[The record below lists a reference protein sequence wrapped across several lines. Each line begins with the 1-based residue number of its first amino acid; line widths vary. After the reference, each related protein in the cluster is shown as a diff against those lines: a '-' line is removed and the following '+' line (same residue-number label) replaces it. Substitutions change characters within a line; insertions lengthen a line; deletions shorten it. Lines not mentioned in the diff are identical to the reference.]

1 VIILLS
7 YIHNPYPDGERIV
20 ERGMRIVITGGA
32 GFIGSNLAEVLALAP
47 NNEVCVVDDLSTGRV
62 ENLPIASGIEF
73 IKGSITDLQLMNEV
87 LADADFVFHQAALP
101 SVQRSIEDPAH
112 TNEVNIR
119 GTLNVLMAARDAGVK
134 KVIYAS
140 SSSVYGDT
148 PELPKREGMTPN
160 PLSPYAVTKLVGE
173 YYCKV
178 FNDVYGLNTISL
190 RYFNVYGPRQDP
202 HSEYAAVIPR
212 FVSKVLR
219 GEPPIIYGDGQQTRD
234 FTFVKDVVNANI
246 LAMNS
251 DATGVY
257 NIASGRRISI
267 QELATLIT
275 RLTGRDSDLEPV
287 FDKPR
292 KGDVR
297 HSLADISRARAV
309 IGYKPEYSLE
319 RGLEETL
326 RWFKFKFEFEMVI

>member
-1 VIILLS
+1 
-7 YIHNPYPDGERIV
+7 
-20 ERGMRIVITGGA
+20 M
-32 GFIGSNLAEVLALAP
+32 
-47 NNEVCVVDDLSTGRV
+47 
-62 ENLPIASGIEF
+62 
-73 IKGSITDLQLMNEV
+73 
-87 LADADFVFHQAALP
+87 
-101 SVQRSIEDPAH
+101 
-112 TNEVNIR
+112 NIR

-148 PELPKREGMTPN
+148 PELPKREEMTPN

-212 FVSKVLR
+212 FVSRVMK

-257 NIASGRRISI
+257 NIASGRMISI

-275 RLTGRDSDLEPV
+275 RLTGLQSI
-287 FDKPR
+287 
-292 KGDVR
+292 
-297 HSLADISRARAV
+297 SL
-309 IGYKPEYSLE
+309 
-319 RGLEETL
+319 
-326 RWFKFKFEFEMVI
+326 

>member
-1 VIILLS
+1 M
-7 YIHNPYPDGERIV
+7 
-20 ERGMRIVITGGA
+20 MRIVITGGA

-62 ENLPIASGIEF
+62 ENIPIASGIEF

-212 FVSKVLR
+212 FVSRILK

-246 LAMNS
+246 LAMKS

-267 QELATLIT
+267 QGLATLIT
-275 RLTGRDSDLEPV
+275 RLTGRDRDVEPV

-297 HSLADISRARAV
+297 HSLADISRARADM
-309 IGYKPEYSLE
+309 GYKPEYSLE
-319 RGLEETL
+319 RGLEETI
-326 RWFKFKFEFEMVI
+326 RWFKLEMGR

>member
-1 VIILLS
+1 M
-7 YIHNPYPDGERIV
+7 
-20 ERGMRIVITGGA
+20 MRIVITGGA

-62 ENLPIASGIEF
+62 ENIPIASGIEF

-212 FVSKVLR
+212 FVSRILK

-309 IGYKPEYSLE
+309 MGYKPEYSLE

-326 RWFKFKFEFEMVI
+326 RWFKFKFEMVR

>member
-1 VIILLS
+1 M
-7 YIHNPYPDGERIV
+7 
-20 ERGMRIVITGGA
+20 MRIVITGGA

-47 NNEVCVVDDLSTGRV
+47 NNEVCVVDDLSTGKV

-101 SVQRSIEDPAH
+101 GVQRSIEDPAH
-112 TNEVNIR
+112 ANEVNIR

-178 FNDVYGLNTISL
+178 FNDVYGLSTISL
-190 RYFNVYGPRQDP
+190 RHFNVYGPRQDP

-212 FVSKVLR
+212 FVSRVLK

-257 NIASGRRISI
+257 NIASGRMISI

-309 IGYKPEYSLE
+309 MGYKPEYSLE

>member
-1 VIILLS
+1 M
-7 YIHNPYPDGERIV
+7 
-20 ERGMRIVITGGA
+20 MRIVITGGA

-47 NNEVCVVDDLSTGRV
+47 NNEVCVVDDLSTGKV

-101 SVQRSIEDPAH
+101 GVQRSIEDPAH
-112 TNEVNIR
+112 ANEVNIR

-212 FVSKVLR
+212 FVFRVLR
-219 GEPPIIYGDGQQTRD
+219 GEPPVIYGDGQQTRD

-257 NIASGRRISI
+257 NIASGRMISI

-309 IGYKPEYSLE
+309 MGYKPEYSLE

>member
-1 VIILLS
+1 M
-7 YIHNPYPDGERIV
+7 
-20 ERGMRIVITGGA
+20 MRIVITGGA

-62 ENLPIASGIEF
+62 ENIPIASGIEF

-202 HSEYAAVIPR
+202 HSEYAAVIPS

-246 LAMNS
+246 LAMKS

-267 QELATLIT
+267 QELATLIM
-275 RLTGRDSDLEPV
+275 RLTGRDRDVEPV

-297 HSLADISRARAV
+297 HSLADISRARADM
-309 IGYKPEYSLE
+309 GYKPEYSLE
-319 RGLEETL
+319 RGLEETI
-326 RWFKFKFEFEMVI
+326 RWFKLEMGR

>member
-1 VIILLS
+1 M
-7 YIHNPYPDGERIV
+7 
-20 ERGMRIVITGGA
+20 MRIVITGGA

-212 FVSKVLR
+212 FVSRILK

-257 NIASGRRISI
+257 NIASGRMISI

-275 RLTGRDSDLEPV
+275 RLTGLQSI
-287 FDKPR
+287 
-292 KGDVR
+292 
-297 HSLADISRARAV
+297 SL
-309 IGYKPEYSLE
+309 
-319 RGLEETL
+319 
-326 RWFKFKFEFEMVI
+326 

>member
-1 VIILLS
+1 
-7 YIHNPYPDGERIV
+7 
-20 ERGMRIVITGGA
+20 
-32 GFIGSNLAEVLALAP
+32 
-47 NNEVCVVDDLSTGRV
+47 
-62 ENLPIASGIEF
+62 
-73 IKGSITDLQLMNEV
+73 
-87 LADADFVFHQAALP
+87 
-101 SVQRSIEDPAH
+101 
-112 TNEVNIR
+112 VNIR

-212 FVSKVLR
+212 FVSRVLR

-257 NIASGRRISI
+257 NIASGRMISI

-309 IGYKPEYSLE
+309 MGYKPEYSLE

>member
-1 VIILLS
+1 M
-7 YIHNPYPDGERIV
+7 
-20 ERGMRIVITGGA
+20 MRIVITGGA

-101 SVQRSIEDPAH
+101 GVQRSIEDPAH

-212 FVSKVLR
+212 FVFRVLR
-219 GEPPIIYGDGQQTRD
+219 GEPPVIYGDGQQTRD

-257 NIASGRRISI
+257 NIASGRMISI

-309 IGYKPEYSLE
+309 MGYKPEYSLE

>member
-1 VIILLS
+1 M
-7 YIHNPYPDGERIV
+7 
-20 ERGMRIVITGGA
+20 MRIVITGGA

-62 ENLPIASGIEF
+62 ENIPIASGIEF

-101 SVQRSIEDPAH
+101 GVQRSIEDPAH
-112 TNEVNIR
+112 ANEVNIR

-148 PELPKREGMTPN
+148 PELPNREGMTPN

-212 FVSKVLR
+212 FVSRVLR

-257 NIASGRRISI
+257 NIASGRMISI

-309 IGYKPEYSLE
+309 MGYKPEYSLE

>member
-1 VIILLS
+1 M
-7 YIHNPYPDGERIV
+7 
-20 ERGMRIVITGGA
+20 MRIVITGGA

-62 ENLPIASGIEF
+62 ENIPIASGIEF

-101 SVQRSIEDPAH
+101 GVQRSIEDPAH

-212 FVSKVLR
+212 FVFRVLR
-219 GEPPIIYGDGQQTRD
+219 GEPPVIYGDGQQTRD

-267 QELATLIT
+267 QGLATLIT
-275 RLTGRDSDLEPV
+275 RLTGRDRDVEPV

-297 HSLADISRARAV
+297 HSLADISRARADM
-309 IGYKPEYSLE
+309 GYKPEYSLE
-319 RGLEETL
+319 RGLEETI
-326 RWFKFKFEFEMVI
+326 RWFKLEMGR

>member
-1 VIILLS
+1 
-7 YIHNPYPDGERIV
+7 
-20 ERGMRIVITGGA
+20 M
-32 GFIGSNLAEVLALAP
+32 LALAP

-202 HSEYAAVIPR
+202 HSEYAAVIPK
-212 FVSKVLR
+212 FVSRILK

-275 RLTGRDSDLEPV
+275 RLTGRDRDVEPV

-297 HSLADISRARAV
+297 HSLADISRARADM
-309 IGYKPEYSLE
+309 GYKPEYSLE
-319 RGLEETL
+319 RGLEETI
-326 RWFKFKFEFEMVI
+326 RWFKLEMGR

>member
-1 VIILLS
+1 
-7 YIHNPYPDGERIV
+7 
-20 ERGMRIVITGGA
+20 MRIVITGGA

-62 ENLPIASGIEF
+62 ENIPIASGIEF

-212 FVSKVLR
+212 FVSRILK

-246 LAMNS
+246 LAMKS

-275 RLTGRDSDLEPV
+275 RLTGRDRDVEPV

-297 HSLADISRARAV
+297 HSLADISRARADM
-309 IGYKPEYSLE
+309 GYKPEYSLE
-319 RGLEETL
+319 RGLEETI
-326 RWFKFKFEFEMVI
+326 RWFKLEMGR

>member
-1 VIILLS
+1 M
-7 YIHNPYPDGERIV
+7 
-20 ERGMRIVITGGA
+20 MRIVITGGA

-212 FVSKVLR
+212 FVSRILK

-246 LAMNS
+246 LAMKS

-275 RLTGRDSDLEPV
+275 RLTGRDRDVEPV

-297 HSLADISRARAV
+297 HSLADISRARADM
-309 IGYKPEYSLE
+309 GYKPEYSLE
-319 RGLEETL
+319 RGLEETI
-326 RWFKFKFEFEMVI
+326 RWFKLEMGR

>member
-1 VIILLS
+1 M
-7 YIHNPYPDGERIV
+7 
-20 ERGMRIVITGGA
+20 MRIVITGGA

-47 NNEVCVVDDLSTGRV
+47 NNEVCVVDDLSTGKI
-62 ENLPIASGIEF
+62 ENLPVASGIEF

-212 FVSKVLR
+212 FVSRILK

-246 LAMNS
+246 LAMKS

-267 QELATLIT
+267 QGLATLIT
-275 RLTGRDSDLEPV
+275 RLTGRDRDVEPV

-297 HSLADISRARAV
+297 HSLADISRARADM
-309 IGYKPEYSLE
+309 GYKPEYSLE
-319 RGLEETL
+319 RGLEETI
-326 RWFKFKFEFEMVI
+326 RWFKLEMGR

>member
-1 VIILLS
+1 M
-7 YIHNPYPDGERIV
+7 
-20 ERGMRIVITGGA
+20 MRIVITGGA

-62 ENLPIASGIEF
+62 ENIPIASGIEF

-212 FVSKVLR
+212 FVFRVLR
-219 GEPPIIYGDGQQTRD
+219 GEPPVIYGDGQQTRD

-257 NIASGRRISI
+257 NIASGRMISI

-309 IGYKPEYSLE
+309 MGYKPEYSLE

>member
-1 VIILLS
+1 M
-7 YIHNPYPDGERIV
+7 
-20 ERGMRIVITGGA
+20 MRIVITGGA

-101 SVQRSIEDPAH
+101 GVQRSIEDPAH

-148 PELPKREGMTPN
+148 PELPNREGMTPN

-212 FVSKVLR
+212 FVSRVLR

-257 NIASGRRISI
+257 NIASGRMISI

-297 HSLADISRARAV
+297 HSLADISQARAV
-309 IGYKPEYSLE
+309 MGYKPEYSLE

>member
-1 VIILLS
+1 M
-7 YIHNPYPDGERIV
+7 
-20 ERGMRIVITGGA
+20 MRIVITGGA

-62 ENLPIASGIEF
+62 ENIPIASGIEF

-212 FVSKVLR
+212 FVSRILK

-246 LAMNS
+246 LAMKS

-275 RLTGRDSDLEPV
+275 RLTGRDRDVEPV

-297 HSLADISRARAV
+297 HSLADISRARADM
-309 IGYKPEYSLE
+309 GYKPEYSLE
-319 RGLEETL
+319 RGLEETI
-326 RWFKFKFEFEMVI
+326 RWFKLEMGR